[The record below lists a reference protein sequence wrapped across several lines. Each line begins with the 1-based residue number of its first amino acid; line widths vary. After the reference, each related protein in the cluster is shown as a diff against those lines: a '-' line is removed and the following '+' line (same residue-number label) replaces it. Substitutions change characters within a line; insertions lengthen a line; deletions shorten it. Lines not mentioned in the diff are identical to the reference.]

1 MDLLNFNMDLG
12 TTETI
17 KGADGKSAYQIAV
30 DEGFAG
36 TQTEWLASLKGA
48 DGLDGRDGLN
58 GADGQNGR
66 DGIDGINGTNGT
78 NGKSAYELAVE
89 HGFIGTEEQWLE
101 SLKATY
107 DDTEIKSRVTT
118 LESTIGS
125 LNDSLEAVL
134 DGGN

>member
-36 TQTEWLASLKGA
+36 TQAEWIASLKGA
-48 DGLDGRDGLN
+48 DGIDGRDGLN
-58 GADGQNGR
+58 GTDGQNGR
-66 DGIDGINGTNGT
+66 DGIDGI

-107 DDTEIKSRVTT
+107 DDTEIKSRLTT

-134 DGGN
+134 EGGN